1 MNKELQEQKNRLKN
15 MKSINYEKA
24 LALAAYLDKDQFDL
38 AVELFDSNCIYN
50 SPSGV
55 LVGPQNI
62 ISSYKEHTEYA
73 HSTFDKVIYESSV
86 KELSPNE
93 FEITYKD
100 IISKMAKTHIYQCK
114 QIVLFNSKNLIEKI
128 THQEISSEYENLLN
142 FYREVGL

>member
-1 MNKELQEQKNRLKN
+1 MTNSLQEQTNRVKN
-15 MKSINYEKA
+15 MKNINYEKA
-24 LALAAYLDKDQFDL
+24 LELAAYLDKDQFDL
-38 AVELFDSNCIYN
+38 AAELLDSTCIYS
-50 SPSGV
+50 SPGGE
-55 LVGPQNI
+55 LIGPQNI

-100 IISKMAKTHIYQCK
+100 LISKMAKTHIYQCQ
-114 QIVLFNSKNLIEKI
+114 QIVRFNSKNLIEKI

>member
-1 MNKELQEQKNRLKN
+1 MITNLQQQTNGLSN
-15 MKSINYEKA
+15 MKNVNYDKA
-24 LALAAYLDKDQFDL
+24 LALAVHLDKDQFDL
-38 AVELFDSNCIYN
+38 AVVLFDSNCIYN
-50 SPSGV
+50 SPGGE

-114 QIVLFNSKNLIEKI
+114 QIVVFNSKNLIEKI
-128 THQEISSEYENLLN
+128 MHEEIPNEYQNLLN